1 MEMQKKMESKEKKI
15 PKELICTIFFT
26 DNFQNDHILH
36 YVGNLFILKM
46 PHFSQN
52 PHSFPQ
58 YHVLIRQAA
67 EFSLQC

>member
-1 MEMQKKMESKEKKI
+1 MEMQMKMESKGKKI

-26 DNFQNDHILH
+26 DNFQNDHFLH
-36 YVGNLFILKM
+36 YVGSLFILKM

-52 PHSFPQ
+52 PYSFPQ
-58 YHVLIRQAA
+58 CCVLIRQAA